1 MSNTSEIINEI
12 SNYLDK
18 YSLKTSSLTNSDLIS
33 YIEDKWKQADDEKYT
48 IHYGRIIMGRMT
60 NEYIS
65 LKDFANMMRWLEMSN
80 RHKSS
85 KEHPDYI
92 INYFNGQC
100 CLECGHENKALEYFN
115 LSYNENPDYIFSRAP
130 FCYEF
135 FNKNLENPRVL
146 EPLEEEIEEE
156 YYIELTHWQK
166 FFKENG
172 KLCVTF
178 LDTNREGF
186 YEISKEQEKTISY
199 LKENQQLILKN
210 ILVELLKGYPS
221 LQKIYSYSKEEKND
235 FMPDLNQIDGFSDL
249 LSPTSIYVLENEESE
264 PNIGFL
270 FGCSWDTEHGL
281 GVMTYK
287 SNVEEIGGADTAFC

>member
-1 MSNTSEIINEI
+1 MLNASDIINEI
-12 SNYLDK
+12 SSYLDK
-18 YSLKTSSLTNSDLIS
+18 YSLKTSNLTNSDLIL
-33 YIEDKWKQADDEKYT
+33 YIEDKWKQADDEKYN
-48 IHYGRIIMGRMT
+48 IHYGSIIMGRMI
-60 NEYIS
+60 NEYIR
-65 LKDFANMMRWLEMSN
+65 LKDFENMMRWLEMSN
-80 RHKSS
+80 NHKSS
-85 KEHPDYI
+85 QKHPNYI
-92 INYFNGQC
+92 INYYNGQC
-100 CLECGHENKALEYFN
+100 CLECGNQEKALEYFN

-135 FNKNLENPRVL
+135 FNKNLKNPRTL
-146 EPLEEEIEEE
+146 EPLEEEVEE

-166 FFKENG
+166 FFKENEEM
-172 KLCVTF
+172 CVTF
-178 LDTNREGF
+178 LDTNREEF

-210 ILVELLKGYPS
+210 ILAELLKDYPR
-221 LQKIYSYSKEEKND
+221 LQKIYSYSKEEKKD

-270 FGCSWDTEHGL
+270 FGCSWDREHGL

-287 SNVEEIGGADTAFC
+287 GNVEDIGGADTAFC